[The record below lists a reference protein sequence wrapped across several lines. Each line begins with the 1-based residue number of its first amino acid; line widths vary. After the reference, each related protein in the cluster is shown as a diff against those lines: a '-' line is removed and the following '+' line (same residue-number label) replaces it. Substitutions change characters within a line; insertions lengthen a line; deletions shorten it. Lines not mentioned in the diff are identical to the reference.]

1 MGRRRASG
9 HHARD
14 LSCRIINKNLVEDRR
29 DWGRTRRD
37 QETRYGTYIVSLRT
51 ACRRPESSTLETTW
65 GPLPRKLESSTLEM
79 TWGPLPRKLE
89 FWTLKSSTST
99 LENIAGPFPSDIRV
113 SPDLPTYIHSDIHSD
128 SARAARR
135 AARRGDRSWIWILL
149 HNQDLKHHV
158 KILPEASLAEERAI
172 QSSRDRSFMV
182 GKSA

>member
-37 QETRYGTYIVSLRT
+37 QGTRYGTYIISPRT
-51 ACRRPESSTLETTW
+51 ACRRP
-65 GPLPRKLESSTLEM
+65 ESSTLEM

-113 SPDLPTYIHSDIHSD
+113 SPDLPTTFGHTLGLGAAWH
-128 SARAARR
+128 AR
-135 AARRGDRSWIWILL
+135 GKGSWILL
-149 HNQDLKHHV
+149 CTIQLQDLIKHHV
-158 KILPEASLAEERAI
+158 KIL
-172 QSSRDRSFMV
+172 
-182 GKSA
+182 